1 MFRDA
6 SLHPCTIEHKF
17 VPGCHELKIV
27 SGNSNKALAD
37 RVAKC
42 LGTSVSDCAVG
53 RFNDGE
59 ISVQMK
65 ESVRGK
71 DVYVVCDID
80 VEMAYCL
87 DSVHLRPHER

>member
-1 MFRDA
+1 M
-6 SLHPCTIEHKF
+6 EHKF

-71 DVYVVCDID
+71 DVYIVFLFVVF
-80 VEMAYCL
+80 
-87 DSVHLRPHER
+87 